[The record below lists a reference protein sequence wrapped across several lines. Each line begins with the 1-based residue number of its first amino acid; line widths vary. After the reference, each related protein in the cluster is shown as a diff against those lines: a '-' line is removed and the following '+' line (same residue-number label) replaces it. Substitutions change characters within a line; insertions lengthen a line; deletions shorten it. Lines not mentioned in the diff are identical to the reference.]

1 MRIANK
7 FKRNERYEQTVRFLL
22 NAIVMIALTIYFHH
36 VWHDYYRRFVY
47 YEYRGNYFY
56 IAVNLCFMI
65 LFNQIFGGF
74 QLGTSTTGDLIFS
87 QLLSLLFSNM
97 IVFIQ
102 LMLVTY
108 RILPARQLLS
118 YIGVDVIIVVV
129 CEVLFNK
136 VYYNIFPPKKTI
148 LIYQEADPTI
158 YRRIQKYQHNSYDI
172 ELQIPFEEYRKN
184 TVILPDYQCVIGANL
199 KPDQKE
205 ILLRDCY
212 ERGKQFYL
220 IPDIYDVIVNSAKSV
235 YLVDT
240 PVFRT
245 NNFGPGQLEKVVKRL
260 WDIIFSSIFLC
271 LTSPILLVTAL
282 AVKLQD
288 GGPVFYKQVRLT
300 QYGRQF
306 EIIKFRSMRI
316 DAEKDGVARL
326 AAENDERIT
335 KVGKFI
341 RKTRI
346 DELPQLI
353 NILKG
358 DMSVVGP
365 RPERPEI
372 AAEILKEVPEF
383 NYRLGVKAGLTGYAQ
398 VYGKYNTKLRDKLLF
413 DLIYIENFSILL
425 DIRIMFLTFK
435 IIFKKD
441 STEGVSEEQEKKE

>member
-1 MRIANK
+1 M
-7 FKRNERYEQTVRFLL
+7 
-22 NAIVMIALTIYFHH
+22 
-36 VWHDYYRRFVY
+36 
-47 YEYRGNYFY
+47 
-56 IAVNLCFMI
+56 
-65 LFNQIFGGF
+65 
-74 QLGTSTTGDLIFS
+74 
-87 QLLSLLFSNM
+87 
-97 IVFIQ
+97 
-102 LMLVTY
+102 
-108 RILPARQLLS
+108 
-118 YIGVDVIIVVV
+118 
-129 CEVLFNK
+129 
-136 VYYNIFPPKKTI
+136 
-148 LIYQEADPTI
+148 
-158 YRRIQKYQHNSYDI
+158 
-172 ELQIPFEEYRKN
+172 
-184 TVILPDYQCVIGANL
+184 
-199 KPDQKE
+199 
-205 ILLRDCY
+205 
-212 ERGKQFYL
+212 
-220 IPDIYDVIVNSAKSV
+220 IVNSAKSV

-260 WDIIFSSIFLC
+260 WDIIFAVIFLC
-271 LTSPILLVTAL
+271 LTSPILLITAL

-300 QYGRQF
+300 QYGRHF

-326 AAENDERIT
+326 AAENDDRIT

-372 AAEILKEVPEF
+372 ASEILKEVPEF

-441 STEGVSEEQEKKE
+441 STEGVSAEEKKE

>member
-1 MRIANK
+1 MRITSK

-22 NAIVMIALTIYFHH
+22 NALLMIALTIYFHH

-118 YIGVDVIIVVV
+118 YIGVDVVIVVF
-129 CEVLFNK
+129 CEILFNK
-136 VYYNIFPPKKTI
+136 IYYNIFPPKKTI
-148 LIYQEADPTI
+148 LIYQEEDPTI
-158 YRRIQKYQHNSYDI
+158 YRRILKYQHNSYDI
-172 ELQIPFEEYRKN
+172 ELQIPF
-184 TVILPDYQCVIGANL
+184 VIGANL
-199 KPDQKE
+199 LPDQKE
-205 ILLRDCY
+205 ILLKDCY
-212 ERGKQFYL
+212 ERGKRFYL

-260 WDIIFSSIFLC
+260 WDIIFAVIFLC
-271 LTSPILLVTAL
+271 LTSPILLITAL

-300 QYGRQF
+300 QYGRHF

-326 AAENDERIT
+326 AAENDDRIT

-372 AAEILKEVPEF
+372 ASEILKEVPEF

-441 STEGVSEEQEKKE
+441 STEGVSAEEKKE